1 MWEINNSLQ
10 ILSFSRSLVLGIL
23 LCVLYDFIKSLRLTV
38 NFSAIAIFLQDIA
51 YSCIAAFVTFLFLLS
66 VTNGEMRGYVISGIL
81 AGFIISRFTLSRLF
95 CKFLKVS
102 RIIKRRTVANEACDA
117 GRVTVNG
124 KPARASYD
132 VKVGDIIEISFGTRD
147 FKARVN
153 AVSETVKKD
162 DAVSLYELL

>member
-66 VTNGEMRGYVISGIL
+66 VTNGEMRGYVIVGIVSGFVL
-81 AGFIISRFTLSRLF
+81 SRFTLSRLIG
-95 CKFLKVS
+95 KFLKIIFGGIKMLFGGFL
-102 RIIKRRTVANEACDA
+102 RWFYLKFDRLCEKIIKICKKTL
-117 GRVTVNG
+117 
-124 KPARASYD
+124 KS
-132 VKVGDIIEISFGTRD
+132 
-147 FKARVN
+147 
-153 AVSETVKKD
+153 VKKLLKNLMNL
-162 DAVSLYELL
+162 LYTKGNRVD